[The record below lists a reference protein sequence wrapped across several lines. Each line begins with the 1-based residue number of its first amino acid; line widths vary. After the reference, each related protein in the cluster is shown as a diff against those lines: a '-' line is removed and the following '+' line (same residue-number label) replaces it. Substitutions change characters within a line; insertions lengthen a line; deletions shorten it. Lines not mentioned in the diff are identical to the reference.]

1 MSYMLIF
8 FGHVWW
14 YEKEVDNSYAKS
26 HSTIKYM
33 INLSNSIQNGEL
45 KGKMLSFK
53 SLRNPTAIKAER
65 NYLKVKE
72 DSL

>member
-1 MSYMLIF
+1 
-8 FGHVWW
+8 
-14 YEKEVDNSYAKS
+14 
-26 HSTIKYM
+26 M

-65 NYLKVKE
+65 NYLKVRE